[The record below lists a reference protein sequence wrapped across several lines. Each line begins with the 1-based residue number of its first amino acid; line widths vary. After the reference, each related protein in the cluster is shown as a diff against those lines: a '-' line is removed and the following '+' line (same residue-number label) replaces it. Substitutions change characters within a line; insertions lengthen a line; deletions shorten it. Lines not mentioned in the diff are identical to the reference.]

1 MVNVYVSASNLNK
14 RGGGESDWYGI
25 LNVDPLAD
33 YVTVKKQYKK
43 PALLLHPDK
52 NKFNGAKEAFNLVF
66 DAWSLLS
73 DHSKRAAY
81 DEQRKYKEQQQ
92 KRRRE
97 ALQETGADENRKLKL
112 FFRGGEAIQ
121 EAYESSKSKLYF
133 GLVFFLKPNV

>member
-66 DAWSLLS
+66 DAWNTTKEANAEEAEWLFKNRM
-73 DHSKRAAY
+73 KRANENST
-81 DEQRKYKEQQQ
+81 DEEERLF
-92 KRRRE
+92 KRPALMKTGNSNCSSE
-97 ALQETGADENRKLKL
+97 AERL
-112 FFRGGEAIQ
+112 FKKPMKA
-121 EAYESSKSKLYF
+121 ANPNST
-133 GLVFFLKPNV
+133 LVLSFF